1 MDEGV
6 RCLICMIVFC
16 ICAIMQIIIS
26 SFKIAIDHINDSDL
40 EELQKGDPAK
50 AGCLERYHSDDHL
63 LVISSS
69 FLRIFSGIGIVAS
82 SFYLLYNG
90 LSDIAENT
98 WERVLFAILVYVV
111 FVVLYAVFFFGTL
124 YRISSKKHC
133 KIALRYLGAY
143 ETLRK
148 VFRPL
153 ILLYDLLSK
162 KISGLFGVDPKE
174 EVDDVTEDE
183 IISIVNEG
191 HEHGVLLAS
200 EAAMIH
206 NIFEFGDKDAKDIM
220 VHRRQII
227 ALDGE
232 MTFGEALTF
241 MQDAPFSRYPVYLND
256 LDNIIGLLHIKDAL
270 VFAKDHKTYG
280 QKLRDFDKLL
290 HSPEFVPETHSL
302 NTLFAKM
309 QSKKKHMMIVV
320 DEYGQTSGIISMEDI
335 LEEIVGNILDEYD
348 AEEEYIS
355 ALEDGFV
362 LNGMT
367 PLEEVE
373 EALGITFEEEDMD
386 SYDTLNGFLVSRLG
400 HIPKKDEHSDVVYG
414 GYQFHILSM
423 ENKTIRSVKATRVPV
438 EKQTEEKEG
447 SLL

>member
-16 ICAIMQIIIS
+16 LCAIMQIIIS

-162 KISGLFGVDPKE
+162 KISGLFG
-174 EVDDVTEDE
+174 
-183 IISIVNEG
+183 
-191 HEHGVLLAS
+191 
-200 EAAMIH
+200 
-206 NIFEFGDKDAKDIM
+206 
-220 VHRRQII
+220 
-227 ALDGE
+227 
-232 MTFGEALTF
+232 
-241 MQDAPFSRYPVYLND
+241 
-256 LDNIIGLLHIKDAL
+256 
-270 VFAKDHKTYG
+270 
-280 QKLRDFDKLL
+280 
-290 HSPEFVPETHSL
+290 
-302 NTLFAKM
+302 
-309 QSKKKHMMIVV
+309 
-320 DEYGQTSGIISMEDI
+320 
-335 LEEIVGNILDEYD
+335 
-348 AEEEYIS
+348 
-355 ALEDGFV
+355 
-362 LNGMT
+362 
-367 PLEEVE
+367 
-373 EALGITFEEEDMD
+373 
-386 SYDTLNGFLVSRLG
+386 
-400 HIPKKDEHSDVVYG
+400 
-414 GYQFHILSM
+414 
-423 ENKTIRSVKATRVPV
+423 
-438 EKQTEEKEG
+438 
-447 SLL
+447 

>member
-335 LEEIVGNILDEYD
+335 LEEIVGNIQDEHD
-348 AEEEYIS
+348 KEEASIEQVAPNFYRM
-355 ALEDGFV
+355 DG
-362 LNGMT
+362 GT
-367 PLEEVE
+367 SLEEAAEV
-373 EALGITFEEEDMD
+373 LRITFPED
-386 SYDTLNGFLVSRLG
+386 YETLNGFLIS
-400 HIPKKDEHSDVVYG
+400 HIDKIPEEHETFEVQYKGYRFKVLDV
-414 GYQFHILSM
+414 
-423 ENKTIRSVKATRVPV
+423 
-438 EKQTEEKEG
+438 EG
-447 SLL
+447 KMIQQVQVFAI